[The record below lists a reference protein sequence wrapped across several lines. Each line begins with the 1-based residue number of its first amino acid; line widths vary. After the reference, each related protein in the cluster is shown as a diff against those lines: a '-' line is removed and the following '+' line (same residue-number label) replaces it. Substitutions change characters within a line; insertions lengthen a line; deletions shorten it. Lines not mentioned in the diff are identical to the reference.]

1 MVPRSSSSSST
12 NRNGTAPAESR
23 GSFYLLSFPQ
33 SYLNGSWNE
42 PFKMCS
48 VVIETFWFHP
58 ERKNNLQYIKFRF
71 KSIHLPYD
79 FFIESSV
86 RSMYHPFNSTVD
98 SISFKTKI
106 SFCFFMPAKK
116 GVFQSET
123 PPFYF
128 GSSTGCICLPCTALS
143 TAAGSRLKSDTTEF
157 GLFSGS
163 SCAMGTK

>member
-1 MVPRSSSSSST
+1 M
-12 NRNGTAPAESR
+12 
-23 GSFYLLSFPQ
+23 LSFLRFDP
-33 SYLNGSWNE
+33 NGSWNN
-42 PFKMCS
+42 PFKMRC
-48 VVIETFWFHP
+48 VVIEAFRFHP

-106 SFCFFMPAKK
+106 SFCFFMPIKK

-123 PPFYF
+123 PSFYF
-128 GSSTGCICLPCTALS
+128 CSNTGCICLPCTALS
-143 TAAGSRLKSDTTEF
+143 TAAGSRPKSDTTEF

>member
-1 MVPRSSSSSST
+1 MKQ
-12 NRNGTAPAESR
+12 
-23 GSFYLLSFPQ
+23 SFQNALRRDRSFPVSSGKKKQ
-33 SYLNGSWNE
+33 
-42 PFKMCS
+42 PAKCQIR
-48 VVIETFWFHP
+48 IEKHH
-58 ERKNNLQYIKFRF
+58 
-71 KSIHLPYD
+71 SPYD

-86 RSMYHPFNSTVD
+86 RSMYHPFKSTAD
-98 SISFKTKI
+98 FISFKTKT

-123 PPFYF
+123 PSFYF
-128 GSSTGCICLPCTALS
+128 CSSTGCICLPCTALS